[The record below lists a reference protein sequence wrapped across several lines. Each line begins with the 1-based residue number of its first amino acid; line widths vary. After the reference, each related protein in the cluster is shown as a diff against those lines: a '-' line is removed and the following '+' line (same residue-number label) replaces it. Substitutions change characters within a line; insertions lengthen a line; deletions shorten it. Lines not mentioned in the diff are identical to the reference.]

1 MRRKPTRSRTT
12 SRPAAHEPRTAEERA
27 RDLLLRLETS
37 GPKLQN
43 AAEELDRLQARLER
57 DHLLDDFRD
66 RIAEL
71 AEAWAGG
78 PLRGDRAHAW
88 LTLVGGFGLEA
99 HAEDVAALARDT
111 GLPTDVRVHA
121 ARVLPRF
128 PGEAAVS
135 ALQEILLSRS
145 DPQLR
150 VAAAE
155 GLADLGDRSVA
166 PVLAALLEEDLP
178 RNVWSAVSA
187 ALDRLR

>member
-1 MRRKPTRSRTT
+1 
-12 SRPAAHEPRTAEERA
+12 
-27 RDLLLRLETS
+27 
-37 GPKLQN
+37 
-43 AAEELDRLQARLER
+43 
-57 DHLLDDFRD
+57 
-66 RIAEL
+66 
-71 AEAWAGG
+71 
-78 PLRGDRAHAW
+78 
-88 LTLVGGFGLEA
+88 V
-99 HAEDVAALARDT
+99 
-111 GLPTDVRVHA
+111 PTDVRVHA